1 MKKTSDTGLPG
12 GPRPSS
18 VRRISNLRAL
28 VEEFGKRDLGCAAA
42 ALFLSCSFSSARNYI
57 VELLDAG
64 VLAAHPVRQ
73 GAGCLDR
80 TLYQLTADRLARQRF
95 LATLAESDD
104 AGFSFGPGD
113 RPARRDPLVAALFG
127 APGSD
132 AEHREPAARA

>member
-1 MKKTSDTGLPG
+1 M
-12 GPRPSS
+12 
-18 VRRISNLRAL
+18 RRISNLRAL